1 MMYLLNAY
9 WIPALLAG
17 LLGLI
22 VGWMTCNGQRLTGW
36 FSGWVPWGMA
46 LAAIAGIAAYTG
58 QLAGKQALLL
68 ETGLMMLC
76 SYLLGCCLGCMLK
89 PKPAPHLAQATAS
102 AAKSGKSGTGKVVAA
117 TAAGAGATAAGL
129 AAAKKTQ
136 SGASTSA
143 VSVKPATAATSTP
156 ASTAAAS
163 SVAAKSGTASTASS
177 LASTGTTDTT
187 GKVAGAKAVDAV
199 ATSKS
204 LDSKASDLANGSTV
218 KIVTALGAAATGAVA
233 TAAATAGKT
242 ASTAAASVTTATA
255 KVVEPIADAVKA
267 EAGKRDAGK
276 DANLKVFT
284 AAPKFGVRP
293 ELYNAPRGGKGD
305 ELSLIWGVAEKLEH
319 KMNAAGI
326 WHFDQIAH
334 WTEANVEWFEHEFEG
349 FKGRLSRDKWI
360 EQCKKLAAGWRPEG
374 HVGQRPKG

>member
-1 MMYLLNAY
+1 
-9 WIPALLAG
+9 
-17 LLGLI
+17 
-22 VGWMTCNGQRLTGW
+22 
-36 FSGWVPWGMA
+36 
-46 LAAIAGIAAYTG
+46 
-58 QLAGKQALLL
+58 
-68 ETGLMMLC
+68 
-76 SYLLGCCLGCMLK
+76 
-89 PKPAPHLAQATAS
+89 
-102 AAKSGKSGTGKVVAA
+102 VVAA

-129 AAAKKTQ
+129 AAAKKAQ

-156 ASTAAAS
+156 APTAAAS
-163 SVAAKSGTASTASS
+163 TVSAKSGSASTASS

-187 GKVAGAKAVDAV
+187 GKVAGAKAVDSP
-199 ATSKS
+199 ATGKS

-218 KIVTALGAAATGAVA
+218 KIVTTLGAAATGAVA
-233 TAAATAGKT
+233 TAAA
-242 ASTAAASVTTATA
+242 AAVTTSAA
-255 KVVEPIADAVKA
+255 KVVEPSVAGAVKA
-267 EAGKRDAGK
+267 DAGTGGAGR
-276 DANLKVFT
+276 DANLKMFT